1 MHFPSSRQSGFFLQL
16 KVSGCCVGE
25 LKFERT
31 YLLLCDEMTDFM
43 LGMLEYL
50 SFSVCLLKILWS
62 GWFFGEHLSIMCRNF
77 LPRLVLMFELKEGLY
92 HVMFLVRFLL
102 FFRAFSCGGFCVN
115 LWSYLLAVRA
125 FW

>member
-1 MHFPSSRQSGFFLQL
+1 MHFPLSRQSGFFLQL

-50 SFSVCLLKILWS
+50 SFSVCL
-62 GWFFGEHLSIMCRNF
+62 FEN
-77 LPRLVLMFELKEGLY
+77 LVEWVVFW
-92 HVMFLVRFLL
+92 
-102 FFRAFSCGGFCVN
+102 RAFVDDVQKFSTKV
-115 LWSYLLAVRA
+115 SSDV
-125 FW
+125 